1 MGSEVKNKKI
11 LNNNLLNICK
21 KIGPKLNQGDVVI
34 LRGTT
39 QVGLSRKLL
48 IPTLEKTSGLKCG
61 KNFSYSFMPERIVEG
76 DALFELKTLPQ
87 LVSGSTY
94 SCKDKALNF
103 AKFYFEN
110 IIELSSL
117 EEGEIKLA
125 SNSFRDL
132 NFAFANEITRIAS
145 KFNLSGNQL
154 IKNSNLG
161 YERNKIALPSIG
173 VGGYCLPKDPILF
186 SKLFNNNDGYSL
198 GKNSRQINERNISES
213 FKRISNNNKKFKKTL
228 ILGGYFKGLPETI
241 DLRNSPAIQISKLLE
256 KKIKKVEFYDIMQK
270 NIKSVY
276 SNLNISFINNLKKI
290 NNFDLIILANNHPK
304 YVEIIEGEKGI
315 KFNHKN
321 ENKTIFDP
329 WCLLNQD
336 LIQKLNWKY
345 ISL

>member
-1 MGSEVKNKKI
+1 M
-11 LNNNLLNICK
+11 
-21 KIGPKLNQGDVVI
+21 VI

-48 IPTLEKTSGLKCG
+48 IPTLEKTSNLKCG
-61 KNFSYSFMPERIVEG
+61 KDFNFSYMPERIVEG

-87 LVSGSTY
+87 LISGNSY

-117 EEGEIKLA
+117 EEGEIIKLA

-186 SKLFNNNDGYSL
+186 TKLFNMNDGYSL
-198 GKNSRQINERNISES
+198 GKTSRQINEKNISES
-213 FKRISNNNKKFKKTL
+213 FKRISNNIKKFRRTL
-228 ILGGYFKGLPETI
+228 ILGATFKGLPETI
-241 DLRNSPAIQISKLLE
+241 DLRNSPAIQMSKLLKKRSKKKLNFMMSC
-256 KKIKKVEFYDIMQK
+256 KKI
-270 NIKSVY
+270 
-276 SNLNISFINNLKKI
+276 
-290 NNFDLIILANNHPK
+290 
-304 YVEIIEGEKGI
+304 
-315 KFNHKN
+315 
-321 ENKTIFDP
+321 
-329 WCLLNQD
+329 
-336 LIQKLNWKY
+336 
-345 ISL
+345 

>member
-1 MGSEVKNKKI
+1 M
-11 LNNNLLNICK
+11 
-21 KIGPKLNQGDVVI
+21 
-34 LRGTT
+34 
-39 QVGLSRKLL
+39 
-48 IPTLEKTSGLKCG
+48 
-61 KNFSYSFMPERIVEG
+61 
-76 DALFELKTLPQ
+76 PQ

-94 SCKDKALNF
+94 GCKDKALNF

-117 EEGEIKLA
+117 EEGEIIKLA

-198 GKNSRQINERNISES
+198 GKNSRQINEKNISES

-228 ILGGYFKGLPETI
+228 I
-241 DLRNSPAIQISKLLE
+241 
-256 KKIKKVEFYDIMQK
+256 
-270 NIKSVY
+270 
-276 SNLNISFINNLKKI
+276 
-290 NNFDLIILANNHPK
+290 
-304 YVEIIEGEKGI
+304 
-315 KFNHKN
+315 
-321 ENKTIFDP
+321 
-329 WCLLNQD
+329 
-336 LIQKLNWKY
+336 
-345 ISL
+345 